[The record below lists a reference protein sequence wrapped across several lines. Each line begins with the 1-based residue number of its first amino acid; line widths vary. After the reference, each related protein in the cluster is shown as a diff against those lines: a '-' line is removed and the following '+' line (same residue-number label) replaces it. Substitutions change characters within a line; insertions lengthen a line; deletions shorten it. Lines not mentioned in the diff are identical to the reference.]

1 MTCWRA
7 EFNDDSHLNQFNDK
21 GDEIQFQKVLDRIKD
36 LKSLS
41 VSQVES
47 CIEKFYRVSLLDGMF
62 VIEGRCIYILDTNIY
77 PLKELKN
84 IRPIYFERWKH
95 DFSATSGKS
104 LGKMRLFTA
113 VGFQANFK
121 GKNVKRYLE
130 VYPSGDCKVRNK

>member
-1 MTCWRA
+1 MTCWHA
-7 EFNDDSHLNQFNDK
+7 LFNDK
-21 GDEIQFQKVLDRIKD
+21 SRLEQYDKDGNEIPFGKVKERFKD

-41 VSQVES
+41 ISQVENQ
-47 CIEKFYRVSLLDGMF
+47 IFVRYEISLLDGMF
-62 VIEGRCIYILDTNIY
+62 SIDGRCIYLLDTNIY

-95 DFSATSGKS
+95 DFSATSGKQ
-104 LGKMRLFTA
+104 LGQQRLFTA

-130 VYPSGDCKVRNK
+130 IYPSGDCKVREK